1 MIVKKISILGCGWLG
16 LPLAQQLIAD
26 GYPVKGSTTR
36 EEKLGSLKAAGIEP
50 FRIVLGETVEGDL
63 KGFLDSDILILD
75 IPPGR
80 QEGNEEFHVLQ
91 VSQLIDALLLS
102 PVKHVL
108 FISATS
114 VYPELNME
122 VFEDDALDPDLAGK
136 PAGRAL
142 LFVEEMLRSEQAF
155 TTTVVRFGGLIG
167 PGRNPSDFLQRMKTV
182 ADPEQPVNLI
192 HLDDCIGVVSA
203 ILRQGAWGEVFNA
216 CCPEHPTRGAFYEAA
231 ASSLGIDVRLAER
244 QESSRPFRIVNSRK
258 LDDVLGYRF
267 LHPDPLGSGL
277 A

>member
-1 MIVKKISILGCGWLG
+1 MRVKKISILGCGWLG
-16 LPLAQQLIAD
+16 LPLAQQLIAA

-50 FRIVLGETVEGDL
+50 CRIVLGETVEGDL

-91 VSQLIDALLLS
+91 VSQLIDALVVS
-102 PVKHVL
+102 PVNHVL
-108 FISATS
+108 FVSSTS
-114 VYPELNME
+114 VYPDHGRE
-122 VFEDDALDPDLAGK
+122 VVEDDALDPDLAGR
-136 PAGRAL
+136 PAGRVL
-142 LFVEEMLRSEQAF
+142 VFVEEMLRSEHAF
-155 TTTVVRFGGLIG
+155 STTVVRFGGLIG

-192 HLDDCIGVVSA
+192 HLDDCIGIVSS

-231 ASSLGIDVRLAER
+231 AARLGIDVPPAEHR
-244 QESSRPFRIVNSRK
+244 DAPRPFKIVNSRK
-258 LDDVLGYRF
+258 LVDILGYRF
-267 LHPDPLGSGL
+267 LHPDPLAIARG
-277 A
+277 